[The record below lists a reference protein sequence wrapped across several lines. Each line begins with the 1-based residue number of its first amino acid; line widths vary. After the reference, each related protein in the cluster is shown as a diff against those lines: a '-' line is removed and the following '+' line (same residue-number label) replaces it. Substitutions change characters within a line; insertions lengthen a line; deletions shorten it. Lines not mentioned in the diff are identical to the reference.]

1 MYVCVFHQQLAFT
14 KVILTLFACITRKFV
29 CVCVPPAISIH
40 QTLEPSV
47 QGKASFQ
54 LIAEYYNRNLSGW
67 EPFLEPWRSGT
78 APTTPLT
85 LPLAS
90 CFCYTLSHLL
100 FSSLHHDIRDVL
112 YTKIVQS
119 FLQHA
124 KKKKKNILKFSGLY
138 WVYIPFLLHWQWQ
151 EHQLDCNVLSEQK
164 HFIIM
169 PHVICFPHFYSFF
182 FHSKQTWDQP

>member
-1 MYVCVFHQQLAFT
+1 MPVFQGSFGCVFTCVKGHFVFVFHQQLTFTRLVCVTRTFCVSPAVSTHQTCLCYKDILCVFHQQLAFT
-14 KVILTLFACITRKFV
+14 KVILTLFACIKGNV

-78 APTTPLT
+78 APPTLLT

-90 CFCYTLSHLL
+90 CFCYTLSHLF

-124 KKKKKNILKFSGLY
+124 KKKKRKLTNS
-138 WVYIPFLLHWQWQ
+138 
-151 EHQLDCNVLSEQK
+151 
-164 HFIIM
+164 
-169 PHVICFPHFYSFF
+169 
-182 FHSKQTWDQP
+182 